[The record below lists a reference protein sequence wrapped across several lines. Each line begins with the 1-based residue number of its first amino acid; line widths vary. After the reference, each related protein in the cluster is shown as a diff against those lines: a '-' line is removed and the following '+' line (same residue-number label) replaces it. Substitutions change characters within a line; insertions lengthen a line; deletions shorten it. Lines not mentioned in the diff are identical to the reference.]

1 MGWSALG
8 HETAGHDILHAD
20 DGLQPELATLVQ
32 KELTKEHI
40 GFGLAEYWS
49 SRIDETASDVMG
61 ILNMGPAAAIGLIC
75 FFRGL
80 NAAGSG
86 KARLRSRG
94 PSKDPHPADILR
106 GFLAAATVRLLSFD
120 GASEWAN
127 IIESETEKDLDDVVL
142 SGILVSPTVA
152 RQSAEIVAEVLV
164 TQKSKILANHA
175 LIEIQDWRNRDEDIV
190 NQLRE
195 VLTTTT
201 PLSVE
206 FAGGVFAAH
215 VVSAAVMA
223 ALSKGANLSVLFS
236 RMIGILKIMHD
247 KNASW
252 GPLFVTHPSNVS
264 RDLCY
269 IPHRE
274 IGGGDLLSV
283 RAV

>member
-1 MGWSALG
+1 LVKWGNPNFGPYTWPIDATHEGFNVKAAIVNLPPAHARRDLMGWSALG

-106 GFLAAATVRLLSFD
+106 GS
-120 GASEWAN
+120 
-127 IIESETEKDLDDVVL
+127 
-142 SGILVSPTVA
+142 
-152 RQSAEIVAEVLV
+152 
-164 TQKSKILANHA
+164 
-175 LIEIQDWRNRDEDIV
+175 
-190 NQLRE
+190 
-195 VLTTTT
+195 
-201 PLSVE
+201 
-206 FAGGVFAAH
+206 
-215 VVSAAVMA
+215 
-223 ALSKGANLSVLFS
+223 
-236 RMIGILKIMHD
+236 
-247 KNASW
+247 
-252 GPLFVTHPSNVS
+252 
-264 RDLCY
+264 
-269 IPHRE
+269 
-274 IGGGDLLSV
+274 
-283 RAV
+283 